1 LPEAERAEPTA
12 RARRVSVRALAVL
25 GLVAALLYIADR
37 VTKILVV
44 NNLVLGESVPFVGDL
59 LRLRYVENPGAAFS
73 LGSGT
78 TWVFAIIA
86 TAVAVFI
93 VVFAHR
99 IRSTAWAVVF
109 GMLLGGTLGNLTDR
123 LTREPGFGRGYVVDF
138 FELWGFP
145 AIFNIADVA
154 IVSSM
159 AVFIVLTIRGVG
171 LDGTKQAREG
181 DRSGDDSSISAEPG
195 DQR

>member
-1 LPEAERAEPTA
+1 MPEAESAEPTA
-12 RARRVSVRALAVL
+12 RARRVSARALAVL
-25 GLVAALLYIADR
+25 GLVAALLYTADR
-37 VTKILVV
+37 VTKIVVV
-44 NNLVLGESVPFVGDL
+44 NNLVLGESVPFIGDL

-93 VVFAHR
+93 VVFARR

-109 GMLLGGTLGNLTDR
+109 GLLLGGTLGNLTDR

-159 AVFIVLTIRGVG
+159 AVFIILTIRGVA
-171 LDGTKQAREG
+171 LDGTKHVREG
-181 DRSGDDSSISAEPG
+181 DRSGDDSAMSAEPG

>member
-1 LPEAERAEPTA
+1 M
-12 RARRVSVRALAVL
+12 RALAAL
-25 GLVAALLYIADR
+25 GLVATLVYVADR
-37 VTKILVV
+37 VTKIVVV
-44 NNLVLGESVPFVGDL
+44 NNLMLGESVPFIGDL

-86 TAVAVFI
+86 AAVAMFI
-93 VVFAHR
+93 VVFARR

-109 GMLLGGTLGNLTDR
+109 GLLLGGTLGNLTDR
-123 LTREPGFGRGYVVDF
+123 LTRAPGFGRGYVVDF

-159 AVFIVLTIRGVG
+159 AVFIVLTIRGVR
-171 LDGTKQAREG
+171 LDGTEQAR
-181 DRSGDDSSISAEPG
+181 DRDLSGDDSAIAPEPS

>member
-1 LPEAERAEPTA
+1 LPEAESAEPTA
-12 RARRVSVRALAVL
+12 RARPVSVRALAVL
-25 GLVAALLYIADR
+25 GLVAVLIYIADR
-37 VTKILVV
+37 VTKIVVV
-44 NNLVLGESVPFVGDL
+44 NNLVLGESVPFIGDL

-93 VVFAHR
+93 VVFARR

-109 GMLLGGTLGNLTDR
+109 GLLLGGTLGNLTDR

-159 AVFIVLTIRGVG
+159 VVFIILTIRGVG
-171 LDGTKQAREG
+171 LDGKKHVREG
-181 DRSGDDSSISAEPG
+181 APSGNDSAISAEPG

>member
-1 LPEAERAEPTA
+1 LPEAESAEPTA
-12 RARRVSVRALAVL
+12 RARRVSARALAVL
-25 GLVAALLYIADR
+25 GLVAALLYTADR
-37 VTKILVV
+37 VTKIVVV
-44 NNLVLGESVPFVGDL
+44 NNLVLGESVPFIGDL

-93 VVFAHR
+93 VVFARR

-109 GMLLGGTLGNLTDR
+109 GLLLGGTLGNLTDR

-159 AVFIVLTIRGVG
+159 AVFIILTIRGVA
-171 LDGTKQAREG
+171 LDGTKHVREG
-181 DRSGDDSSISAEPG
+181 DRSGDDSAMSAEPG